1 MAINAAARQPG
12 SVVLPSTGRRGVPE
26 TSASDHAVHK
36 PRILAIA
43 NQKGGVGKTTTAV
56 NLAAVLAAAG
66 VPVLLIDFDP
76 QGNATT
82 GFGVA
87 AEDRGHGS
95 YHLIEAGEPDDLA
108 NYRTKYENLWLIPS
122 DPDLVGAE
130 VELAASERREF
141 RLRDALAAWRTVSPF
156 RYILIDCPPSLGL
169 LTLNALVAA
178 DGVLVPLQCEFYA
191 LEGVS
196 GLTRTIEM
204 VRRRLNPGLRL
215 SGVVLTMYDRR
226 NNLSDAVA
234 EDARGFFGEWVYETV
249 IPRNVRLSEAPS
261 HGIPVVE
268 YDPKSAGALAYAQ
281 LAAEL
286 VRRDGASGVSRG
298 ASNPVTAP

>member
-1 MAINAAARQPG
+1 M
-12 SVVLPSTGRRGVPE
+12 LE

-56 NLAAVLAAAG
+56 NLAAALATSG

-76 QGNATT
+76 QGNAST

-87 AEDRGHGS
+87 VQDRGRGS
-95 YHLIEAGEPDDLA
+95 YQLVDEGAPNAIDT
-108 NYRTKYENLWLIPS
+108 YRTKYDRLWLIPS
-122 DPDLVGAE
+122 GPDLVGAE
-130 VELAASERREF
+130 VELAGQSKREF
-141 RLRDALAAWRTVSPF
+141 RLRDALAVWREASPF

-191 LEGVS
+191 LEGIS
-196 GLTRTIEM
+196 GLTRTIET
-204 VRRRLNPGLRL
+204 VRRRLNPALRL
-215 SGVVLTMYDRR
+215 CGVVLTMYDKR
-226 NNLSDAVA
+226 NNLSDLVA
-234 EDARGFFGEWVYETV
+234 DDTRGFFGEWVYETV

-261 HGIPVVE
+261 HGVPVFE
-268 YDPKSAGALAYAQ
+268 YDARSAGALAYTQ
-281 LAAEL
+281 LAEEL
-286 VRRDGASGVSRG
+286 LRRDSV
-298 ASNPVTAP
+298 PVTVR

>member
-1 MAINAAARQPG
+1 
-12 SVVLPSTGRRGVPE
+12 VLE
-26 TSASDHAVHK
+26 TNASDPAVHK

-56 NLAAVLAAAG
+56 NLAAGLAASG

-76 QGNATT
+76 QGNAST

-87 AEDRGHGS
+87 PQDRGRGS
-95 YHLIEAGEPDDLA
+95 YQLIDDGA
-108 NYRTKYENLWLIPS
+108 PNDVESYRTKYDNLWLIPS
-122 DPDLVGAE
+122 GSDLVGAE
-130 VELAASERREF
+130 VELANGGPRREF
-141 RLRDALAAWRTVSPF
+141 RLRDALSVWREAAPF

-204 VRRRLNPGLRL
+204 VRRRLNPALRL
-215 SGVVLTMYDRR
+215 CGVVLTMYDKR
-226 NNLSDAVA
+226 NNLSDQVA
-234 EDARGFFGEWVYETV
+234 DDARGFFGEWVYETV

-261 HGIPVVE
+261 HGVPVFE
-268 YDPKSAGALAYAQ
+268 YDAKSAGALAYAQ
-281 LAAEL
+281 LAEEL
-286 VRRDGASGVSRG
+286 LRRDGVPTA
-298 ASNPVTAP
+298 AVTAR